1 MKLSLLAVA
10 LVAITLMAC
19 DRPKQ
24 PNPEGIENYG
34 TVTEAGTTVAEERA
48 AAGPVS
54 ETADPA
60 GFELDNAMQAEEA
73 AEKAG
78 AATAAVEE
86 DEYSGKAV
94 LPGHNLDGNG
104 NPILD
109 GRDPTK
115 LAH

>member
-1 MKLSLLAVA
+1 MKFSLLAVA

-24 PNPEGIENYG
+24 PNPEGIEEYG
-34 TVTEAGTTVAEERA
+34 TRTEAGTTVAEQRA
-48 AAGPVS
+48 AEPVS
-54 ETADPA
+54 EIADPEK
-60 GFELDNAMQAEEA
+60 FKIDNAMQAEEA
-73 AEKAG
+73 AEVAAAAMAG
-78 AATAAVEE
+78 E
-86 DEYSGKAV
+86 DEFSGKAV